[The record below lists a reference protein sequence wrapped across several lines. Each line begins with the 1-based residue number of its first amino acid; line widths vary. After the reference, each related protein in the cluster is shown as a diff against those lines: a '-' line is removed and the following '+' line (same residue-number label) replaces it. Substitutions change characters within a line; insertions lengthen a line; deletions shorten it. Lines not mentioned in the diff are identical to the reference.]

1 MQTHYR
7 SCMIA
12 ALRRRPPHVIGWIR
26 LTAVAALAL
35 SACVVAAPAEASAP
49 VKVVPVNGKWAGMS
63 PNLVCRSL
71 PAADTSPSGLPSG
84 TCADADIQ
92 QNDEDVLFTLRS
104 RRVTAMSFDV
114 SLQCRASDV
123 PDWTPLTMTYR
134 GTSGFSYVGL
144 NGTTQIPDSGLLRI
158 EFPVEGSPLLY
169 PDGTVKVTFDFRRG
183 PKPKVAIF
191 YKGQDVDAA
200 SGITTTCV
208 SDQNQPSV
216 FAVQLLGR

>member
-1 MQTHYR
+1 MTTGWR
-7 SCMIA
+7 TRVPA
-12 ALRRRPPHVIGWIR
+12 AIR
-26 LTAVAALAL
+26 ARHLAVLAALAL
-35 SACVVAAPAEASAP
+35 AAGFASAPAEASAP
-49 VKVVPVNGKWAGMS
+49 ARVVPVNGKWAGMS